1 MTTKDLKQISELLD
15 ERLDNKLEPIQKT
28 LDGHTKILES
38 HSQTLDGHTKILESH
53 SQILSLQA
61 KTLNSHTKML
71 RGLKKTHDVMLDS
84 LDGEQMRQ
92 SKRLGKIEEHIGL

>member
-15 ERLDNKLEPIQKT
+15 ERLDSKLEPIQKT
-28 LDGHTKILES
+28 LDGHTKIFES
-38 HSQTLDGHTKILESH
+38 HSKTLS
-53 SQILSLQA
+53 SQA

-92 SKRLGKIEEHIGL
+92 SKRLKKIEAHLNLEN